1 MKTQIAI
8 LGSTGSIG
16 KSFLK
21 LIKKNKKE
29 IEIILLTANKNYKCL
44 LKQTKEFTV
53 KNVIISDKKSF
64 INFNKLN
71 QNKKIR
77 VYNNFNSFNKI
88 FNKKIDYVMSSIVGL
103 NGLSPTVKVIKF
115 TKKIAIANK
124 ESIICAWDIINKN
137 LIKYNT
143 KFVPVDSEHFSL
155 WYATKCNSH
164 QNIHKVYLTASGGSL
179 LNFSKKKIKT
189 LKLNQ
194 ILKHPN
200 WNMGKKITIDS
211 STLMNKVFE
220 IIEAKNIFQLDY
232 KQLNIIL
239 HPSSYI
245 HAIVKFKDGMIKII
259 AHDTTMDIP
268 IFNSFYA
275 FEKSIKTK
283 SINFKKLNNLNFKKI
298 DEKKFPFVKIL
309 NSLPKKNTLFE
320 TALVTINDELV
331 NLFLEKKIKYHQISS
346 NLFKIINLSDINKLK
361 KILPTKVSDVISTS
375 TYVRK
380 KINSLNLK
388 MT

>member
-1 MKTQIAI
+1 
-8 LGSTGSIG
+8 
-16 KSFLK
+16 
-21 LIKKNKKE
+21 
-29 IEIILLTANKNYKCL
+29 
-44 LKQTKEFTV
+44 
-53 KNVIISDKKSF
+53 
-64 INFNKLN
+64 
-71 QNKKIR
+71 
-77 VYNNFNSFNKI
+77 
-88 FNKKIDYVMSSIVGL
+88 
-103 NGLSPTVKVIKF
+103 
-115 TKKIAIANK
+115 
-124 ESIICAWDIINKN
+124 
-137 LIKYNT
+137 
-143 KFVPVDSEHFSL
+143 
-155 WYATKCNSH
+155 
-164 QNIHKVYLTASGGSL
+164 
-179 LNFSKKKIKT
+179 
-189 LKLNQ
+189 
-194 ILKHPN
+194 
-200 WNMGKKITIDS
+200 
-211 STLMNKVFE
+211 
-220 IIEAKNIFQLDY
+220 
-232 KQLNIIL
+232 
-239 HPSSYI
+239 
-245 HAIVKFKDGMIKII
+245 
-259 AHDTTMDIP
+259 MDIP

>member
-115 TKKIAIANK
+115 TKKLQLRIR
-124 ESIICAWDIINKN
+124 SQ
-137 LIKYNT
+137 L
-143 KFVPVDSEHFSL
+143 
-155 WYATKCNSH
+155 YALGT
-164 QNIHKVYLTASGGSL
+164 
-179 LNFSKKKIKT
+179 
-189 LKLNQ
+189 
-194 ILKHPN
+194 
-200 WNMGKKITIDS
+200 
-211 STLMNKVFE
+211 
-220 IIEAKNIFQLDY
+220 
-232 KQLNIIL
+232 
-239 HPSSYI
+239 
-245 HAIVKFKDGMIKII
+245 
-259 AHDTTMDIP
+259 
-268 IFNSFYA
+268 
-275 FEKSIKTK
+275 
-283 SINFKKLNNLNFKKI
+283 
-298 DEKKFPFVKIL
+298 
-309 NSLPKKNTLFE
+309 
-320 TALVTINDELV
+320 
-331 NLFLEKKIKYHQISS
+331 
-346 NLFKIINLSDINKLK
+346 
-361 KILPTKVSDVISTS
+361 
-375 TYVRK
+375 
-380 KINSLNLK
+380 
-388 MT
+388 